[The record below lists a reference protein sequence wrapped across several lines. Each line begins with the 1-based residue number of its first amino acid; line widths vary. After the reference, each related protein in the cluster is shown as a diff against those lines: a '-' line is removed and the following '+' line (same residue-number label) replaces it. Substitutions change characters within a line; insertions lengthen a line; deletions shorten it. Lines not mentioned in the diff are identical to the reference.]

1 MVTSERL
8 IKIIRPLAAET
19 LGFDAAA
26 VKHVKD
32 RSGGYAGLDP
42 QPAAAAMAMERR
54 AYVVT
59 ELRKFIAGRLGWS
72 VNEKKLPCGGYEW
85 FPEDG
90 LAVRLAKSTPESRQ
104 EAAMQLLGIQG
115 EFALQLPP
123 PKVADD
129 EREVILIRLMGN
141 PLNSPSVDVVPL
153 KENGKHGPAIPLL
166 AIAQA
171 STERLP
177 STGTPPAKTTVT
189 LPGDRRIAESG

>member
-8 IKIIRPLAAET
+8 IRIVHPLAVDV

-26 VKHVKD
+26 IDHVKA

-59 ELRKFIAGRLGWS
+59 ETRKFIAERLGWPI
-72 VNEKKLPCGGYEW
+72 NEDKQPCGGYEW

-90 LAVRLAKSTPESRQ
+90 LAVRLAKTTPESRQ
-104 EAAMQLLGIQG
+104 EAAKALLGIQG
-115 EFALQLPP
+115 ELALQLPP
-123 PKVADD
+123 PKVDD
-129 EREVILIRLMGN
+129 DQREVVLIRLMGN

-153 KENGKHGPAIPLL
+153 RKNGQHGAAIPLK

-171 STERLP
+171 NTERLS
-177 STGTPPAKTTVT
+177 STGTPTKPSVT